1 MISKDEFLNAIDA
14 IRTHE
19 MFAYDVYNVCSKHN
33 VNMDYCVFE
42 PSNNLVSVVVDL
54 LTNGMNDTD
63 EYISWWLFDCDF
75 GKYNNTVVVKGDNVD
90 ESYDLDSAEK
100 LYDFL
105 VKYNN
110 KD

>member
-19 MFAYDVYNVCSKHN
+19 MFVTDVFDVCSKHN
-33 VNMDYCVFE
+33 INTDYCVFGL
-42 PSNNLVSVVVDL
+42 SDSLVSTVVDL
-54 LTNGMNDTD
+54 LADGMNDTY

-75 GKYNNTVVVKGDNVD
+75 GKHNNTVVVKGDDVD
-90 ESYDLDSAEK
+90 KSYDLDSAEK

-105 VKYNN
+105 VEYNN